1 MSDRE
6 LREILLDTIRDIDEG
21 RVAIRPPRRS
31 IFRHILA
38 PPLIAASIGLAAG
51 ACGGK
56 TSGGGRDAG
65 GQHDVHFVDA
75 ADQDGQEPDA
85 GIPDSALP
93 DSALPDSGLEDGDLP
108 DGETGDAETDG
119 DIFTDG
125 EVDGI
130 IVVLYMAPPPD
141 DR

>member
-6 LREILLDTIRDIDEG
+6 LREILLDTIQDIDEG
-21 RVAIRPPRRS
+21 RVAIRRPRRS
-31 IFRHILA
+31 ILRHILA

-51 ACGGK
+51 ACGGE
-56 TSGGGRDAG
+56 TSGGGQDAG

-75 ADQDGQEPDA
+75 AEQDGQEPDA
-85 GIPDSALP
+85 GLPDSALP
-93 DSALPDSGLEDGDLP
+93 DSALPDSALP
-108 DGETGDAETDG
+108 DGEIRDAETDG
-119 DIFTDG
+119 DIFTDA
-125 EVDGI
+125 EVDGE